1 MNIINK
7 SFKIN
12 IDNIKSVLDGIFPN
26 LNYKDKII
34 IIDYTTQII
43 KYIACRFCFD
53 LEEEEIYYKQFNKNN
68 FRDIKSVINL
78 LLPYIDDVNG
88 TYVLHQQVT
97 TLSDIAKPNITNINY
112 DRSLNDDEIY
122 RFSEIDLYINY
133 KLILDTLNV
142 SSNKL
147 YINWL
152 NCLPYT
158 LTKYKE
164 SLLWKQSY
172 YFDINKNK
180 FNFIDKDIK
189 DLRCDFDYYGIH
201 IYDIYNCCNQ
211 FLFQHMLPIKWLLYE
226 KLLYDNKKP
235 VMYIEEICELFNLE
249 LLLNKKY
256 WELLSEDE
264 KTNISSKWYGLLS
277 SANKATKESKL
288 NKFHLG
294 IVKNIILHY
303 ESFYNSYEIFSKKI
317 YEEEEEDKKEKKES
331 NDYTV
336 IIKDNKQIEANDFIK
351 LVDANYKIDKIY
363 NFLILTINEFNKTWF
378 GKKIII
384 DNKINYLDIKLNIQ
398 GNYYLT
404 YKNIYN
410 FAKYI
415 CYENYKYITEA
426 RCLSNEDLENFIK
439 KLNETT
445 VFRNVIILTY
455 KDVYLD
461 IDKNIPI
468 ILENISLEIRKIL
481 MSIVFESHI
490 IYGLLSN
497 FKPVKE
503 VTDNQYKSNLT
514 KNIQT
519 IIFNDENITN
529 FKDTY
534 YFLTNDKYNK
544 LDCYDNKKNKIIN
557 YIDCLKEDEKM
568 HWFTPFAL
576 DWIYQM
582 QFNHRFLNNR
592 LIYVT
597 GATGQGKS
605 TQIPKLLYYATK
617 AFCLVMNPKVISTQP
632 RIKPTKD
639 NAKRISVEMG
649 VPIEV
654 KEGVNTFLDYI
665 QYNTK
670 DDKHKYNNNTYIREL
685 IDKILYDEIL
695 DNPLLEDKYNVIIID
710 EAHEHNKNMDLILTL
725 MKSTLYFNNKIRFII
740 TSATID
746 LDEPKYR
753 KYYRNID
760 DNLLFPCNRNFID
773 NKLDRIVIDRRT
785 HISPPGETTRFK
797 VSEEWETKD
806 PNNYKDAEKIGIK
819 RAIEIAEKNNG
830 QGDIL
835 FFSIGKTEIKNI
847 CIILNEKL
855 PPHAIALPF
864 YSSLSEKWKRI
875 ATSPE
880 ERVNKLNF
888 DKTKLINKINEEEDD
903 KDDKDD
909 KEGDEDDNGKDDK
922 DGKDNKDEVKTN
934 YTTVIIVATN
944 IAEASITIS
953 NLKFVIDT
961 GYVKSMRFDIK
972 TNKTES
978 QTPQKITNMNRLQ
991 RKGRV
996 GRIGDGAIYYT
1007 YTKTFLNDQDKNP
1020 NYDIINSDFT
1030 INLFKFLTSKEEYIS
1045 TSKEINQEELILKTD
1060 LIYKDITDFE
1070 KFKEYIHKNYLYF
1083 FKNSYT
1089 YDNKNLF
1096 NPKGIEEIRNY
1107 DVLKVPRR
1115 YTDGKFSIKDIEDEE
1130 KEFYLI
1136 HPNNIELYY
1145 KNCKKYNYILTT
1157 SDYEVKDIKNK
1168 YFQDIFD
1175 ITINFSEIFGQE
1187 ESDSIPIINTLIHSI
1202 KYNCLNECIKIICWL
1217 IIITQDNNLRSKP
1230 IFKICNKYK
1239 KIKIKS
1245 KFSDLLV
1252 LQELEKMFSFDHDV
1266 KIEDLTPPKDKLKL
1280 YIDWLNNTDNNKWFN
1295 IVSIEE
1301 YKKYYDFIFNKNT
1314 ELGKLQFNK
1323 KINYTNDIINE
1334 EYIKKYIEIY
1344 KEITFLFDDNLFD
1357 NKLLENHLLIK
1368 GYKKIKE
1375 IAEQTDYLEINRTSN
1390 ITYNILRSFFS
1401 GYSHNILICDKKIW
1415 KQEKTIYQPHNNHF
1429 LENINGTY
1437 FAIQYI
1443 NINNSGVFQPKIL
1456 SKVLDINWINEKKS
1470 K

>member
-1 MNIINK
+1 MKFIND
-7 SFKIN
+7 SFKTNITKVIN
-12 IDNIKSVLDGIFPN
+12 QIFPN
-26 LNYKDKII
+26 LNKDK
-34 IIDYTTQII
+34 DII
-43 KYIACRFCFD
+43 KDFTILIIEYISCRFCFD
-53 LEEEEIYYKQFNKNN
+53 LDKKNIYYDQFYQND

-78 LLPYIDDVNG
+78 LLPYIDDKNG
-88 TYVLHQQVT
+88 TYELHKQIFS
-97 TLSDIAKPNITNINY
+97 LADIAKLEITNINY
-112 DRSLNDDEIY
+112 DRSLTEDAIY
-122 RFSEIDLYINY
+122 NFGEKDLEVNY
-133 KLILDTLNV
+133 NLLIDTLNV
-142 SSNKL
+142 ISNKL
-147 YINWL
+147 YVNWL

-158 LTKYKE
+158 LTNYKK
-164 SLLWKQSY
+164 SLLWKESY
-172 YFDINKNK
+172 K
-180 FNFIDKDIK
+180 FNEQTNKIDFGEVSNI
-189 DLRCDFDYYGIH
+189 RNNVDYYGIH

-226 KLLYDNKKP
+226 KLLSDNKKP
-235 VMYIEEICELFNLE
+235 VMYIEVINEFFYLE
-249 LLLNKKY
+249 LLLSKKY
-256 WELLSEDE
+256 WELLSDDE
-264 KTNISSKWYGLLS
+264 KTKISSNWYGLLT
-277 SANKATKESKL
+277 SANKASSTSKI
-288 NKFHLG
+288 NKLHLG

-303 ESFYNSYEIFSKKI
+303 ESFNNSYVIFSKKI
-317 YEEEEEDKKEKKES
+317 YEEEKEEKKES

-336 IIKDNKQIEANDFIK
+336 IIRDNEQSEAGDFIK
-351 LVDANYKIDKIY
+351 LVNKNYTIDKIY
-363 NFLILTINEFNKTWF
+363 NFIIFAINEFNKTWF
-378 GKKIII
+378 GKQIII
-384 DNKINYLDIKLNIQ
+384 DNKINYLHIKLNIQ
-398 GNYYLT
+398 ERNYYLT

-410 FAKYI
+410 FAKSI
-415 CYENYKYITEA
+415 CYDNYKYITEA
-426 RCLSNEDLENFIK
+426 RCLSDEDLKKFVS

-445 VFRNVIILTY
+445 NFKNVISLTY

-461 IDKNIPI
+461 IDKTISI
-468 ILENISLEIRKIL
+468 ILENISLEIRKKL

-497 FKPVKE
+497 FTPVKE
-503 VTDNQYKSNLT
+503 VTDNEYKSSIT

-519 IIFNDENITN
+519 IIFNDRNITD

-557 YIDCLKEDEKM
+557 YIDYLKEDKDM

-617 AFCLVMNPKVISTQP
+617 AFCLVMNPKVVSTQP
-632 RIKPTKD
+632 RIKPTLE
-639 NAKRISVEMG
+639 NAKRISLEMG

-670 DDKHKYNNNTYIREL
+670 DDKHIYKNNTYIREL
-685 IDKILYDEIL
+685 IDKILYDDIL
-695 DNPLLEDKYNVIIID
+695 KNPLLEDKYNVIIID

-746 LDEPKYR
+746 DDEPIYR

-773 NKLDRIVIDRRT
+773 NNKFDRIVIDRRT
-785 HISPPGETTRFK
+785 HISPPGGTTRFT
-797 VSEEWETKD
+797 VTEEWETKD
-806 PNNYKDAEKIGIK
+806 PKDYKEAEEVGIK
-819 RAIEIAEKNNG
+819 KALEIAKTNNG

-835 FFSIGKTEIKNI
+835 FFSIGKGEIEKI
-847 CIILNEKL
+847 CKILNEKL
-855 PPHAIALPF
+855 PSYAIALPLH
-864 YSSLSEKWKRI
+864 SNLSKKWQNI
-875 ATSPE
+875 ATKPE

-888 DKTKLINKINEEEDD
+888 DKTKLIDIIKEEQND
-903 KDDKDD
+903 KDDKDENED
-909 KEGDEDDNGKDDK
+909 GNEEGDED
-922 DGKDNKDEVKTN
+922 EVKKIKTN

-944 IAEASITIS
+944 IAEASVTIS

-961 GYVKSMRFDIK
+961 GHVKSMRFDIK
-972 TNKTES
+972 TNITEI
-978 QTPQKITNMNRLQ
+978 QAPQKITNMNRIQ

-996 GRIGDGAIYYT
+996 GRKDSGTIYYT
-1007 YTKTFLNDQDKNP
+1007 YSRTFLNDQKPD
-1020 NYDIINSDFT
+1020 YDIQKSNFT
-1030 INLFKFLTSKEEYIS
+1030 INLFNFLTSKEEYIS
-1045 TSKEINQEELILKTD
+1045 SSKEINQENLILKTD
-1060 LIYKDITDFE
+1060 LKYIDIINNDFE
-1070 KFKEYIHKNYLYF
+1070 NYIHKNYLYF

-1089 YDNKNLF
+1089 YDNEKLF
-1096 NPKGIEEIRNY
+1096 NPKGIKEIRNY

-1115 YTDGKFSIKDIEDEE
+1115 YIDGKFSIKDIEDEE

-1136 HPNNIELYY
+1136 HPKNIELYY
-1145 KNCKKYNYILTT
+1145 DKCKTYNYILTT

-1187 ESDSIPIINTLIHSI
+1187 ESVSIPIINTLIHSI

-1217 IIITQDNNLRSKP
+1217 KIVTQDEDLQSKP
-1230 IFKICNKYK
+1230 IFKICNKNK
-1239 KIKIKS
+1239 KIKNKS
-1245 KFSDLLV
+1245 EYSDLLV
-1252 LQELEKMFSFDHDV
+1252 FLELEKMFSFDHDI

-1295 IVSIEE
+1295 IIFPED

-1323 KINYTNDIINE
+1323 KINYTNNIINE

-1344 KEITFLFDDNLFD
+1344 KKITFSFDDNLFD

-1368 GYKKIKE
+1368 GYEKIKE
-1375 IAEQTDYLEINRTSN
+1375 IAEQTEYLQINRTDN
-1390 ITYNILRSFFS
+1390 ITHNILRSFFS
-1401 GYSHNILICDKKIW
+1401 GYSHNILICN
-1415 KQEKTIYQPHNNHF
+1415 KTKWAQDNIEYKPHKNHF
-1429 LENINGTY
+1429 LKYVNGTY
-1437 FAIQYI
+1437 FVITYI
-1443 NINNSGVFQPKIL
+1443 NFFDVLQPKIL

>member
-1 MNIINK
+1 MKFIND
-7 SFKIN
+7 SFKTNITKVIN
-12 IDNIKSVLDGIFPN
+12 QIFPN
-26 LNYKDKII
+26 LNKDKDII
-34 IIDYTTQII
+34 KDYTIFII
-43 KYIACRFCFD
+43 EYISCRFCFD
-53 LEEEEIYYKQFNKNN
+53 LDKKNIYYDQFYQND

-78 LLPYIDDVNG
+78 LLPYIDDKNG
-88 TYVLHQQVT
+88 TYELHKQIIS
-97 TLSDIAKPNITNINY
+97 LADIAKLEITNINY
-112 DRSLNDDEIY
+112 DRSLTEDAIY
-122 RFSEIDLYINY
+122 KFGKKDLKVNY
-133 KLILDTLNV
+133 NLLIDTLNV
-142 SSNKL
+142 ISNKL
-147 YINWL
+147 YVNWL

-158 LTKYKE
+158 LTNYKK
-164 SLLWKQSY
+164 SLLWKKSY
-172 YFDINKNK
+172 K
-180 FNFIDKDIK
+180 FNEKTNKIDFGDFGDISK
-189 DLRCDFDYYGIH
+189 IRNNFDYYGIH

-226 KLLYDNKKP
+226 KLLPYNEKP
-235 VMYIEEICELFNLE
+235 VMYIEEISEFFNLE
-249 LLLNKKY
+249 LLLSKKY
-256 WELLSEDE
+256 WELLSDDE
-264 KTNISSKWYGLLS
+264 KTKISSNWYGLLT
-277 SANKATKESKL
+277 SANKASSDSKI
-288 NKFHLG
+288 NKLHLG

-303 ESFYNSYEIFSKKI
+303 ESFNNSYVIFSKKI
-317 YEEEEEDKKEKKES
+317 YEEEEEKEEKKES

-336 IIKDNKQIEANDFIK
+336 NIKDNKQSEAEDFIK
-351 LVDANYKIDKIY
+351 LVNKNYKIDKIY
-363 NFLILTINEFNKTWF
+363 NFIILTINEFNKTWF
-378 GKKIII
+378 GKQIII

-398 GNYYLT
+398 ERNYYLT

-426 RCLSNEDLENFIK
+426 RCLSDEDLKNFIK

-445 VFRNVIILTY
+445 LFRNVIILTY
-455 KDVYLD
+455 KDIYLD
-461 IDKNIPI
+461 IDKNVPI
-468 ILENISLEIRKIL
+468 ILENISLEIRKKL

-497 FKPVKE
+497 FTPVKE
-503 VTDNQYKSNLT
+503 VTNNEYKSSIT

-519 IIFNDENITN
+519 IIFNDKNITN

-557 YIDCLKEDEKM
+557 YIDYLKEDKDM

-617 AFCLVMNPKVISTQP
+617 AFCLVMNPKVVSTQP

-654 KEGVNTFLDYI
+654 KEGVNTFLDYL

-670 DDKHKYNNNTYIREL
+670 DDKHRYNNNTYIREL

-695 DNPLLEDKYNVIIID
+695 DDPLLEDKYNVIIID

-746 LDEPKYR
+746 LDEPIYR

-797 VSEEWETKD
+797 VSEKWETKNPQD
-806 PNNYKDAEKIGIK
+806 YTEAEEVGIK

-835 FFSIGKTEIKNI
+835 FFSIGKTEIENI
-847 CIILNEKL
+847 CIILNKKL
-855 PPHAIALPF
+855 PAYAIALPF
-864 YSSLSEKWKRI
+864 YSSLSEKWKNI
-875 ATSPE
+875 AVKPE

-888 DKTKLINKINEEEDD
+888 DKTKLINKIKEETND
-903 KDDKDD
+903 KDDEKDDEKEDEAD
-909 KEGDEDDNGKDDK
+909 KEGAKDRDIV
-922 DGKDNKDEVKTN
+922 NSKDEVKTN

-961 GYVKSMRFDIK
+961 GHVKSMPFDIK
-972 TNKTES
+972 TNKSETKKI
-978 QTPQKITNMNRLQ
+978 PITNMNRLQ

-996 GRIGDGAIYYT
+996 GRISNGSIYYT
-1007 YTKTFLNDQDKNP
+1007 YSPTFLNDQKP
-1020 NYDIINSDFT
+1020 NYDIQNSDFT
-1030 INLFKFLTSKEEYIS
+1030 INLFKFLTNEEEYIS
-1045 TSKEINQEELILKTD
+1045 SSKEIDQEKLILKTD
-1060 LIYKDITDFE
+1060 FNLNSFDEFI
-1070 KFKEYIHKNYLYF
+1070 KNINKKYTYF
-1083 FKNSYT
+1083 FKNIYT
-1089 YDNKNLF
+1089 YEYNKLF
-1096 NPKGIEEIRNY
+1096 NPKGIKEIRNY

-1115 YTDGKFSIKDIEDEE
+1115 YTDGKFCIKDIEDEE

-1145 KNCKKYNYILTT
+1145 DKCKKYNYILTN

-1168 YFQDIFD
+1168 YFQDILD
-1175 ITINFSEIFGQE
+1175 VTINFSEIFGQE
-1187 ESDSIPIINTLIHSI
+1187 ESVSIPIINTLIHSI

-1217 IIITQDNNLRSKP
+1217 KIVTQDEDLQSKP
-1230 IFKICNKYK
+1230 IFKICNKNK
-1239 KIKIKS
+1239 KIKNKS
-1245 KFSDLLV
+1245 EYSDLLV
-1252 LQELEKMFSFDHDV
+1252 FLELEKMFSFDHDI
-1266 KIEDLTPPKDKLKL
+1266 KIEDLTPPKEQLKL
-1280 YIDWLNNTDNNKWFN
+1280 YIEWLNDTDNNKWFN
-1295 IVSIEE
+1295 IVFPED

-1344 KEITFLFDDNLFD
+1344 KKITFSFDDKLFD
-1357 NKLLENHLLIK
+1357 NELLENHLLIK

-1375 IAEQTDYLEINRTSN
+1375 IAEKTENLEINRTDN
-1390 ITYNILRSFFS
+1390 ITHNILRSFFS
-1401 GYSHNILICDKKIW
+1401 GYSHNILICDKTIW
-1415 KQEKTIYQPHNNHF
+1415 KQGNIEYKPHKNHF
-1429 LENINGTY
+1429 LKYVNGTY
-1437 FAIQYI
+1437 FVIQYI
-1443 NINNSGVFQPKIL
+1443 NYFDVLQPKIL
-1456 SKVLDINWINEKKS
+1456 SKVLDINWINEKNRIR
-1470 K
+1470 